1 MEIRT
6 RTCIKNVGYSPKK
19 TQKTMS
25 YKGVGHPVVD
35 ENESFFHWI
44 HVYIIIWP
52 QVTNLIFN
60 ENTTLKHENS
70 TETPYAGNSS

>member
-1 MEIRT
+1 
-6 RTCIKNVGYSPKK
+6 
-19 TQKTMS
+19 MS